1 MPLARSFSQN
11 SFPARRTTRSSSA
24 APSGGR
30 ASTRSCTP
38 SFSPDEYR
46 KYYALAVSLGIQD
59 DIAIYNGW
67 LEEDVKKALFCA
79 SDVIALPS
87 LYEPFGLVTLEALAA
102 DMACELNGL
111 HGPTV
116 VVGDTGG
123 MSEVI
128 RNGVSGFKVPMEEDS
143 FEMRPELLA
152 KILRLALSSEELHAR
167 VSKGGSERVQSRF
180 FDWNFIVHKIFEVYG
195 KAIENYSKEVG

>member
-1 MPLARSFSQN
+1 MHAFSLV
-11 SFPARRTTRSSSA
+11 RRQGANAGLVVSSSM
-24 APSGGR
+24 
-30 ASTRSCTP
+30 
-38 SFSPDEYR
+38 SPEEYK
-46 KYYALAVSLGIQD
+46 KYYSLAVSLGIQD
-59 DIAIYNGW
+59 DVAIYNGW
-67 LEEDVKKALFCA
+67 LDEDMKKAIFCA
-79 SDVIALPS
+79 ADVIALPS

-143 FEMRPELLA
+143 FDLRPEMLS
-152 KILRLALSSEELHAR
+152 KILRLSLSSEELHAR
-167 VSKGGSERVQSRF
+167 VSKGGAERVQSRF
-180 FDWNFIVHKIFEVYG
+180 FDWNFIVYKIFEVYRR
-195 KAIENYSKEVG
+195 ATENYSKEVG